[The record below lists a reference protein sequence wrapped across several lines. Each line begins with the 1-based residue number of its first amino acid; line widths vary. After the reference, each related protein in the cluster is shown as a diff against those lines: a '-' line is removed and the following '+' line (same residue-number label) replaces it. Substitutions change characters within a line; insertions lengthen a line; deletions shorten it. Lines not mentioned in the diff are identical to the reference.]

1 MVIKPKVRDF
11 ICTTAHPDGCGK
23 NVKLQIE
30 ETRRQGIF
38 DGPKRV
44 LVIGASTGYGLSS
57 RIALAF
63 GSGAATLGVMFERP
77 ASGHRTAT
85 PGWYNTKTFEKE
97 AAAAGLYAKTING
110 DAFSKEVKDQVIE
123 AIRADLGTVD
133 LVVYSLAAPKRTTA
147 NGVTY
152 SSVLKTV
159 GEPYTNKSLNLR
171 TNEVYDMTIP
181 SAAPEEIEA
190 TVKVMGGEDW
200 MDWMEALSQAEVL
213 APEVATVA
221 YSYIGPEV
229 TYPIYFKGT
238 IGQAKEHLY
247 RTAEEINSRFGEQG
261 VFACISINKALVTQ
275 ASSAIPVVP
284 LYLALL
290 YRVMKEKGIH
300 EDGIAQMN
308 RLFRK
313 KLPNGRPVETDPE
326 GRIRLDDLEMREDVQ
341 KEAIGRWERV
351 TTENVKELT
360 DLDGYWKD
368 FYHMFGFEFDGV
380 DYDRDVDLEVE

>member
-1 MVIKPKVRDF
+1 MIIKPKVRDF
-11 ICTTAHPDGCGK
+11 ICTTAHPDGCRK
-23 NVKLQIE
+23 NVELQIE
-30 ETRRQGIF
+30 ETRRQGSF
-38 DGPKRV
+38 DGPKKV
-44 LVIGASTGYGLSS
+44 LVIGSSTGYGLSS

-63 GSGAATLGVMFERP
+63 GAGAATLGVMFERP

-85 PGWYNTKTFEKE
+85 PGWYNTKAFE
-97 AAAAGLYAKTING
+97 AAAADEGLYAKTING
-110 DAFSKEVKDQVIE
+110 DAFSREVKDQVIE

-147 NGVTY
+147 DGVTY

-181 SAAPEEIEA
+181 PAEPEEVEA

-200 MDWMEALSQAEVL
+200 LDWIAALSTAGVL
-213 APEVATVA
+213 APKAFTAA

-229 TYPIYFKGT
+229 TYPIYYRGT

-247 RTAEEINSRFGEQG
+247 QTALEINRRFGEEG

-308 RLFRK
+308 RLFRT
-313 KLPNGRPVETDPE
+313 KLVNGQPTETDKE
-326 GRIRLDDLEMREDVQ
+326 GRIRLDDWEMREDVQ

-351 TTENVKELT
+351 TTENVRELT
-360 DLDGYWKD
+360 DLEGYWKD

-380 DYDRDVDLEVE
+380 DYERNVDLEAE